1 MERVDES
8 AFQKPNV
15 FQVVSKGYDEA
26 LQILYL
32 AAQVNYTIV
41 TSETHAI
48 MQTVRI
54 LRGKKKPRLPRQL
67 VWYTSATQRLLL
79 NPQARASPQATKKV
93 DNFLLC
99 LQDVNEM
106 NQWLSAIR
114 KTTISNTNLLNYFH
128 PGVFHKNKWTCCKRV
143 IQSGQ
148 WIQSRVL

>member
-1 MERVDES
+1 MIINVWCNKIRGCATPKLCLIDLSTSQTRQFLPTRKILAVERVDES

-54 LRGKKKPRLPRQL
+54 LRGKINHACPDSL
-67 VWYTSATQRLLL
+67 YATQRLLL
-79 NPQARASPQATKKV
+79 SPQARASLQATKKLITFYFV
-93 DNFLLC
+93 FR
-99 LQDVNEM
+99 M
-106 NQWLSAIR
+106 WT
-114 KTTISNTNLLNYFH
+114 KWISGFQ
-128 PGVFHKNKWTCCKRV
+128 R
-143 IQSGQ
+143 
-148 WIQSRVL
+148 

>member
-26 LQILYL
+26 LQILYV

-54 LRGKKKPRLPRQL
+54 LRGKKNHACPDSLYDTP
-67 VWYTSATQRLLL
+67 LL
-79 NPQARASPQATKKV
+79 
-93 DNFLLC
+93 
-99 LQDVNEM
+99 
-106 NQWLSAIR
+106 
-114 KTTISNTNLLNYFH
+114 
-128 PGVFHKNKWTCCKRV
+128 HKGCC
-143 IQSGQ
+143 
-148 WIQSRVL
+148 

>member
-54 LRGKKKPRLPRQL
+54 LCGKKTTPAPTACMIHLC
-67 VWYTSATQRLLL
+67 YTKVVAE
-79 NPQARASPQATKKV
+79 PASKSLAAGNKK
-93 DNFLLC
+93 
-99 LQDVNEM
+99 
-106 NQWLSAIR
+106 
-114 KTTISNTNLLNYFH
+114 
-128 PGVFHKNKWTCCKRV
+128 G
-143 IQSGQ
+143 
-148 WIQSRVL
+148 